1 MYQEK
6 TSAQLAEIIRESEEL
21 PLEAAKE
28 LCTRAGLAWEWETAE
43 EIWKPWV
50 LFHAAAL
57 LHVVLRDKPAAILS
71 AKDGPE
77 ISIQE
82 AASDRLWEYTFAA
95 MDDNITNAVHAMVA
109 PCSREAYL
117 ERYLWYC
124 PEDIVY
130 P

>member
-28 LCTRAGLAWEWETAE
+28 LCTRAGLAWEWEAAE
-43 EIWKPWV
+43 ENWKPWV

-57 LHVVLRDKPAAILS
+57 LRVVLRDKPTAILS

-82 AASDRLWEYTFAA
+82 AVSDHLWDYTFAA

-109 PCSREAYL
+109 PCSREEYL
-117 ERYLWYC
+117 KQYLLYC

>member
-6 TSAQLAEIIRESEEL
+6 TSAQLAEIIRKSESL
-21 PLEAAKE
+21 PLAAAKE

-43 EIWKPWV
+43 ENWKPWV
-50 LFHAAAL
+50 LFHAAARFR
-57 LHVVLRDKPAAILS
+57 VVLRDKPVAILA

-82 AASDRLWEYTFAA
+82 AASDRLWDYTFAA

-109 PCSREAYL
+109 PCSREEYL
-117 ERYLWYC
+117 EQYLRYC
-124 PEDIVY
+124 PEDIIY

>member
-6 TSAQLAEIIRESEEL
+6 TSAQLAEIIRKSEEL
-21 PLEAAKE
+21 PLAAAKE
-28 LCTRAGLAWEWETAE
+28 LCTRAGLAWEWETAAE
-43 EIWKPWV
+43 CQKLWI

-57 LHVVLRDKPAAILS
+57 LRVVLRDKPAAIL
-71 AKDGPE
+71 AVKDGSE

-82 AASDRLWEYTFAA
+82 AVSYPLWDYTFAA

-109 PCSREAYL
+109 PCSREEYL
-117 ERYLWYC
+117 KQYLLYC
-124 PEDIVY
+124 PEDIIY

>member
-21 PLEAAKE
+21 PLAAAKE
-28 LCTRAGLAWEWETAE
+28 LCTRAGLAWAWETAE
-43 EIWKPWV
+43 QIRKPWV

-57 LHVVLRDKPAAILS
+57 LHVVLRDKPAAILA

-77 ISIQE
+77 ISIRE
-82 AASDRLWEYTFAA
+82 AANDRLWEYTFAM
-95 MDDNITNAVHAMVA
+95 MDDYITNAVHAMIA

-117 ERYLWYC
+117 ELYLWYC
-124 PEDIVY
+124 PEDIIY